1 MGDEPT
7 LIDQRY
13 RLDRQIGKGAVG
25 SVWEAFDLLL
35 QRRVAIKVVDLTT
48 GSDPTISER
57 FRREGIAIAGLD
69 DQHVVKVYDTG
80 SNEQHAYL
88 VMDLLSGPNLAELV
102 RGEGPVSYAVGIPLL
117 AKVASGLQAA
127 HAIGITHRD
136 VKPANIVLDA
146 PPAPD
151 GTRPDLSAHPELG
164 RPVLVDF
171 GIARLINQTGQELT
185 GSATAIGTAAY
196 MSPEQATGGEIG
208 TASDIYSLACVSY
221 FLFLSRPPFVGDSS
235 IAVAHAQVY
244 DQPVPLIELSPDAPV
259 ALDALLTRM
268 LAKDP
273 AVRPTAQEVSDE
285 LLAIADDPSIKPGQ
299 SGVLAPAPVQL
310 SRSEQK
316 HSEPMQRGGRIA
328 VWLVILA
335 LLALTAYAWLRPP
348 KQPEPGPTPTVTM
361 THTAAAA
368 TTISDP
374 SKAPSTPVQTVTVTS
389 EPTSAAATV
398 TAHQTVTAQQT
409 VTATATA
416 TATTTT
422 TVPASDAP
430 QPQPTNTANVVGGR

>member
-1 MGDEPT
+1 MSDEAQ
-7 LIDQRY
+7 LIDERY

-117 AKVASGLQAA
+117 AKVAAGLQAA
-127 HAIGITHRD
+127 HDIGIAHRD

-151 GTRPDLSAHPELG
+151 GTRPDLSARPERG

-221 FLFLSRPPFVGDSS
+221 FLFLGRPPFVGDSS
-235 IAVAHAQVY
+235 VGVAHAQVY
-244 DQPVPLIELSPDAPV
+244 DQPVPLIELSPDAPP

-273 AVRPTAQEVSDE
+273 AMRPTAREVSDE
-285 LLAIADDPSIKPGQ
+285 LLAIADDPTIKPGQ
-299 SGVLAPAPVQL
+299 SGVLPAAPVQL
-310 SRSEQK
+310 SKTEQK
-316 HSEPMQRGGRIA
+316 NTEPMQRGGRIA

-335 LLALTAYAWLRPP
+335 LLALTAFAWLRPRDP
-348 KQPEPGPTPTVTM
+348 QPPAPSPTVTM
-361 THTAAAA
+361 THT
-368 TTISDP
+368 TVVPTP
-374 SKAPSTPVQTVTVTS
+374 SVSPSTPVHTVTVTS
-389 EPTSAAATV
+389 EPSLEQA
-398 TAHQTVTAQQT
+398 TVTAQQT

-416 TATTTT
+416 TATRTATATATTTT
-422 TVPASDAP
+422 TVPASDGPPA
-430 QPQPTNTANVVGGR
+430 QPTSTANVGGGQ